1 MDRERA
7 GWTMRAGPAI
17 AALAMALAACS
28 NRALSFRPDGG
39 QRDVADGAGDGAV
52 HTQADTAAASPEA
65 GAGAT
70 ACWGDERDLLP
81 ACAEVTACVN
91 HLISECTQTSEC
103 EFAFLAPLAASG
115 SISMVVYVNCHEAT
129 GWALSEDRR
138 TLRLLGAACDA
149 ARAQAPSRVM
159 VKYVHS
165 CIL

>member
-1 MDRERA
+1 
-7 GWTMRAGPAI
+7 
-17 AALAMALAACS
+17 
-28 NRALSFRPDGG
+28 
-39 QRDVADGAGDGAV
+39 VADGAGDGAV
-52 HTQADTAAASPEA
+52 HTQTDTAAASPEA

-81 ACAEVTACVN
+81 ACAEVAACTNRV
-91 HLISECTQTSEC
+91 ISECTQTSEC

-115 SISMVVYVNCHEAT
+115 SILMVVYVNCHEAT